1 MNKKFLY
8 LTKVSLRK
16 KFKTKWFVITN
27 IILAVAIL
35 LLLNINSIVSFFG
48 GDFDSK
54 TNIIV
59 VDNNT
64 NSYSVKVTVKK
75 SNKNANEL
83 KDNLKD
89 DEILVELNSDN
100 KEYLK
105 AKVTSNEKIDTIT
118 YQVISQSLNSTK
130 TTIGMAINNID
141 ATTLNNISSPVT
153 IDRVVLN
160 EDNSVDENMG
170 LIMSSVFPTIILPFF
185 MLTMILIQMV
195 GGEICEEKTTR
206 SMEIIISNVSPKQH
220 LMSKIL
226 ASNIFVIVQGL
237 LLVVY
242 AVIGLLISTNMLSS
256 GMSLPSEVTSI
267 FDSLVA
273 SGFIEKLIYV
283 IPLTLIL
290 IVLSFLAYSIVAG
303 ILASMT
309 VNMEDFSQLQTPLV
323 FLSLGGYYLALMA
336 GMFNGSLLIRILSYV
351 PFLSSFV
358 SPSLYMM
365 GEIGLVDIVISI
377 VVLILFIYLILHFG
391 MKVYKG
397 KNSFWLIVIFVIYDI
412 CPIFIYLCD
421 ASIVS
426 HIWWI
431 LLWVAYYSMNLVW
444 IPVMVRNYIELYD
457 DYFVFYYGFSKE
469 RFEIKDILKLE
480 KSKNP
485 MASSANSLD
494 RIHMTTKD
502 KDFYISLKDNDD
514 FIKNILL
521 KKNVYQ

>member
-1 MNKKFLY
+1 MNRKFLY

-27 IILAVAIL
+27 IILAVVLI

-59 VDNNT
+59 IDNAD
-64 NSYSVKVTVKK
+64 SYDLFKQNIDSYASSLNEDEENLKLTIEK
-75 SNKNANEL
+75 SNKSIEEL
-83 KDNLKD
+83 EEALED
-89 DEILVELNSDN
+89 DEILIELNSDN
-100 KEYLK
+100 MEYLT
-105 AKVTSNEKIDTIT
+105 AKITSNKKIDTLT

-141 ATTLNNISSPVT
+141 ATTLNNISSPIT
-153 IDRVVLN
+153 INRVVLN
-160 EDNSVDENMG
+160 EDNNVDENMG

-267 FDSLVA
+267 FDSLVS
-273 SGFIEKLIYV
+273 SGFMEKLIYV

-290 IVLSFLAYSIVAG
+290 IVLSFLTYSIVAG

-323 FLSLGGYYLALMA
+323 FLSLGGYYLAMMA
-336 GMFNGSLLIRILSYV
+336 GMFNGSILIRILSYV

-365 GEIGLVDIVISI
+365 GEIGLIDIVISI
-377 VVLILFIYLILHFG
+377 IVLIAFIYLILHFG
-391 MKVYKG
+391 IRVYKVG
-397 KNSFWLIVIFVIYDI
+397 
-412 CPIFIYLCD
+412 
-421 ASIVS
+421 
-426 HIWWI
+426 I
-431 LLWVAYYSMNLVW
+431 LNYSNEKVW
-444 IPVMVRNYIELYD
+444 
-457 DYFVFYYGFSKE
+457 SKL
-469 RFEIKDILKLE
+469 FKAF
-480 KSKNP
+480 KSK
-485 MASSANSLD
+485 D
-494 RIHMTTKD
+494 
-502 KDFYISLKDNDD
+502 
-514 FIKNILL
+514 
-521 KKNVYQ
+521 V

>member
-1 MNKKFLY
+1 MNRKFLY

-27 IILAVAIL
+27 IILAVAII

-48 GDFDSK
+48 GDFDNK
-54 TNIIV
+54 TSIIV
-59 VDNNT
+59 VDNDT
-64 NSYSVKVTVKK
+64 DSYTLFEKNIESYASSLNDEDMKITVKK
-75 SNKNANEL
+75 TDKTSKEL
-83 KDNLKD
+83 KEDLKD
-89 DEILVELNSDN
+89 DEILVELNSDSN
-100 KEYLK
+100 EYLK
-105 AKVTSNEKIDTIT
+105 AKVTSNEKIDTLT
-118 YQVISQSLNSTK
+118 YQVLSQSLNSTK
-130 TTIGMAINNID
+130 TTIAMAINNID

-160 EDNSVDENMG
+160 EDNNVDENMG

-242 AVIGLLISTNMLSS
+242 SIIGLLISTNMLSS
-256 GMSLPSEVTSI
+256 GMALPSEVTSI
-267 FDSLVA
+267 FDNLVA

-323 FLSLGGYYLALMA
+323 FISLGGYYLAMMA

-365 GEIGLVDIVISI
+365 GEIGLIDIVISI
-377 VVLILFIYLILHFG
+377 IILILFIYLILHFG
-391 MKVYKG
+391 IKVYKVG
-397 KNSFWLIVIFVIYDI
+397 
-412 CPIFIYLCD
+412 
-421 ASIVS
+421 
-426 HIWWI
+426 I
-431 LLWVAYYSMNLVW
+431 LNYSNEKVW
-444 IPVMVRNYIELYD
+444 
-457 DYFVFYYGFSKE
+457 SKL
-469 RFEIKDILKLE
+469 FKAF
-480 KSKNP
+480 KSK
-485 MASSANSLD
+485 D
-494 RIHMTTKD
+494 
-502 KDFYISLKDNDD
+502 
-514 FIKNILL
+514 
-521 KKNVYQ
+521 V

>member
-1 MNKKFLY
+1 MNRKFLY

-27 IILAVAIL
+27 IILAVAII

-48 GDFDSK
+48 GDFDNK
-54 TNIIV
+54 TSIIV
-59 VDNNT
+59 VDNDT
-64 NSYSVKVTVKK
+64 DSYTLFEKNIESYASSLNDEDMKITVKK
-75 SNKNANEL
+75 TDKTSKEL
-83 KDNLKD
+83 KEDLKD

-100 KEYLK
+100 TEYLK
-105 AKVTSNEKIDTIT
+105 AKVTSNEKIDTLT
-118 YQVISQSLNSTK
+118 YQVLSQSLNSTK
-130 TTIGMAINNID
+130 TTIAMAINNID

-160 EDNSVDENMG
+160 EDNNVDENMG

-242 AVIGLLISTNMLSS
+242 SIIGLLISTNMLSS
-256 GMSLPSEVTSI
+256 VMALPSEVTSI
-267 FDSLVA
+267 FDNLVA

-323 FLSLGGYYLALMA
+323 FISLGGYYLAMMA

-365 GEIGLVDIVISI
+365 GEIGLIDIVISI
-377 VVLILFIYLILHFG
+377 IILILFIYLILHFG
-391 MKVYKG
+391 IKVYKVG
-397 KNSFWLIVIFVIYDI
+397 
-412 CPIFIYLCD
+412 
-421 ASIVS
+421 
-426 HIWWI
+426 I
-431 LLWVAYYSMNLVW
+431 LNYSNEKVW
-444 IPVMVRNYIELYD
+444 
-457 DYFVFYYGFSKE
+457 SKL
-469 RFEIKDILKLE
+469 FKAF
-480 KSKNP
+480 KSK
-485 MASSANSLD
+485 D
-494 RIHMTTKD
+494 
-502 KDFYISLKDNDD
+502 
-514 FIKNILL
+514 
-521 KKNVYQ
+521 V

>member
-1 MNKKFLY
+1 MNRKFLY

-27 IILAVAIL
+27 IILAVAII

-59 VDNNT
+59 IDNDT
-64 NSYSVKVTVKK
+64 DSYTLFEKNIESYASSLNDDDMKITVKK
-75 SNKNANEL
+75 TDKTAKEL
-83 KDNLKD
+83 KEDLKD

-100 KEYLK
+100 TEYLK
-105 AKVTSNEKIDTIT
+105 AKVTSNEKIDTLT
-118 YQVISQSLNSTK
+118 YQVLSQSLNSTK
-130 TTIGMAINNID
+130 TTIAMAINNID

-160 EDNSVDENMG
+160 EDNNVDENMG

-242 AVIGLLISTNMLSS
+242 ACLGLLISTNMLSS
-256 GMSLPSEVTSI
+256 SMALPSEVTSI
-267 FDSLVA
+267 LDSLV
-273 SGFIEKLIYV
+273 SQGFIEKLIYV

-323 FLSLGGYYLALMA
+323 FISLGGYYLAMMA

-365 GEIGLVDIVISI
+365 GEIGLIDIVISI
-377 VVLILFIYLILHFG
+377 VILILFIYLILHFG
-391 MKVYKG
+391 IKVYKVG
-397 KNSFWLIVIFVIYDI
+397 
-412 CPIFIYLCD
+412 
-421 ASIVS
+421 
-426 HIWWI
+426 I
-431 LLWVAYYSMNLVW
+431 LNYSNEKVW
-444 IPVMVRNYIELYD
+444 
-457 DYFVFYYGFSKE
+457 SK
-469 RFEIKDILKLE
+469 FFKAFKSKDI
-480 KSKNP
+480 
-485 MASSANSLD
+485 
-494 RIHMTTKD
+494 
-502 KDFYISLKDNDD
+502 
-514 FIKNILL
+514 
-521 KKNVYQ
+521 

>member
-27 IILAVAIL
+27 IILAVAII

-59 VDNNT
+59 IDNNT
-64 NSYSVKVTVKK
+64 NSYELFKQNIEGYSSSLNIDEDEVKVTVKK
-75 SNKNANEL
+75 SDKTVKEL
-83 KDNLKD
+83 KETLED
-89 DEILVELNSDN
+89 DEILVELNNSDN
-100 KEYLK
+100 EYLTSR
-105 AKVTSNEKIDTIT
+105 VTSNEKIDTLT
-118 YQVISQSLNSTK
+118 YQVLSQSLNSTK

-141 ATTLNNISSPVT
+141 ANTLNNISSPVT

-273 SGFIEKLIYV
+273 SGFVEKLIYV

-323 FLSLGGYYLALMA
+323 FLSLGGYYLAMMA

-391 MKVYKG
+391 MKVYKVG
-397 KNSFWLIVIFVIYDI
+397 
-412 CPIFIYLCD
+412 
-421 ASIVS
+421 
-426 HIWWI
+426 I
-431 LLWVAYYSMNLVW
+431 LNYSNEKVW
-444 IPVMVRNYIELYD
+444 
-457 DYFVFYYGFSKE
+457 SK
-469 RFEIKDILKLE
+469 FFKAF
-480 KSKNP
+480 KSK
-485 MASSANSLD
+485 D
-494 RIHMTTKD
+494 
-502 KDFYISLKDNDD
+502 
-514 FIKNILL
+514 
-521 KKNVYQ
+521 V

>member
-16 KFKTKWFVITN
+16 KIKSKWFVITN
-27 IILAVAIL
+27 IILAVAII

-64 NSYSVKVTVKK
+64 NSYDLFKQNIKSYSNSLNSDEDEVKVTVKK
-75 SNKNANEL
+75 SKKDANEL
-83 KDNLKD
+83 KDNLED

-105 AKVTSNEKIDTIT
+105 AKVTSNEKVDTLT
-118 YQVISQSLNSTK
+118 YQVLSQSLNSTK

-141 ATTLNNISSPVT
+141 ANTLNNISSPVT

-160 EDNSVDENMG
+160 EDNNVDENMG

-185 MLTMILIQMV
+185 MLTMVLIQMV

-273 SGFIEKLIYV
+273 SGFVEKLMYV
-283 IPLTLIL
+283 IPLTLVL

-323 FLSLGGYYLALMA
+323 FLSLGGYYLAMMA

-365 GEIGLVDIVISI
+365 GEIGLIDIVISI
-377 VVLILFIYLILHFG
+377 IVL
-391 MKVYKG
+391 V
-397 KNSFWLIVIFVIYDI
+397 
-412 CPIFIYLCD
+412 IFIYLMLHFG
-421 ASIVS
+421 IKVYKVG
-426 HIWWI
+426 I
-431 LLWVAYYSMNLVW
+431 LNYSNEKAW
-444 IPVMVRNYIELYD
+444 
-457 DYFVFYYGFSKE
+457 SK
-469 RFEIKDILKLE
+469 FFKAF
-480 KSKNP
+480 KSK
-485 MASSANSLD
+485 D
-494 RIHMTTKD
+494 
-502 KDFYISLKDNDD
+502 
-514 FIKNILL
+514 
-521 KKNVYQ
+521 V

>member
-1 MNKKFLY
+1 MSRKFLY

-27 IILAVAIL
+27 IILAVVLI

-59 VDNNT
+59 IDNAD
-64 NSYSVKVTVKK
+64 SYDLFKQNIDSYASSLNEDEEDLKLTIEK
-75 SNKNANEL
+75 SNKSIEEL
-83 KDNLKD
+83 EEALED
-89 DEILVELNSDN
+89 DEILIELNSDN
-100 KEYLK
+100 MEYLT
-105 AKVTSNEKIDTIT
+105 AKITSNKKIDTLT

-141 ATTLNNISSPVT
+141 ATTLNNISSPIT
-153 IDRVVLN
+153 INRVVLN
-160 EDNSVDENMG
+160 EDNNVDENMG

-267 FDSLVA
+267 FDSLVS
-273 SGFIEKLIYV
+273 SGFMEKLIYV

-290 IVLSFLAYSIVAG
+290 IVLSFLTYSIVAG

-323 FLSLGGYYLALMA
+323 FLSLGGYYLAMMA
-336 GMFNGSLLIRILSYV
+336 GMFNGSILIRILSYV

-365 GEIGLVDIVISI
+365 GEIGLIDIVISI
-377 VVLILFIYLILHFG
+377 IVLIAFIYLILHFG
-391 MKVYKG
+391 IRVYKVG
-397 KNSFWLIVIFVIYDI
+397 
-412 CPIFIYLCD
+412 
-421 ASIVS
+421 
-426 HIWWI
+426 I
-431 LLWVAYYSMNLVW
+431 LNYSNEKVW
-444 IPVMVRNYIELYD
+444 
-457 DYFVFYYGFSKE
+457 SKL
-469 RFEIKDILKLE
+469 FKAF
-480 KSKNP
+480 KSK
-485 MASSANSLD
+485 D
-494 RIHMTTKD
+494 
-502 KDFYISLKDNDD
+502 
-514 FIKNILL
+514 
-521 KKNVYQ
+521 V

>member
-1 MNKKFLY
+1 MNRKFLY

-27 IILAVAIL
+27 IILAVAII

-59 VDNNT
+59 IDNDT
-64 NSYSVKVTVKK
+64 DSYTLFEKNIESYASSLNDDDMKITVKK
-75 SNKNANEL
+75 TDKTAKEL
-83 KDNLKD
+83 KEDLKD

-100 KEYLK
+100 TEYLK
-105 AKVTSNEKIDTIT
+105 AKVTSNEKIDTLT
-118 YQVISQSLNSTK
+118 YQVLSQSLNSTK
-130 TTIGMAINNID
+130 TTIAMAINNID

-160 EDNSVDENMG
+160 EDNNVDENMG

-242 AVIGLLISTNMLSS
+242 ACLGLLISTNMLSS
-256 GMSLPSEVTSI
+256 GMALPSEVTSI
-267 FDSLVA
+267 LDSLV
-273 SGFIEKLIYV
+273 SQGFIEKLIYV

-323 FLSLGGYYLALMA
+323 FISLGGYYLAMMA

-365 GEIGLVDIVISI
+365 GEIGLIDIVISI
-377 VVLILFIYLILHFG
+377 VILILFIYLILHFG
-391 MKVYKG
+391 IKVYKVG
-397 KNSFWLIVIFVIYDI
+397 
-412 CPIFIYLCD
+412 
-421 ASIVS
+421 
-426 HIWWI
+426 I
-431 LLWVAYYSMNLVW
+431 LNYSNEKVW
-444 IPVMVRNYIELYD
+444 
-457 DYFVFYYGFSKE
+457 SK
-469 RFEIKDILKLE
+469 FFKAF
-480 KSKNP
+480 KSK
-485 MASSANSLD
+485 D
-494 RIHMTTKD
+494 
-502 KDFYISLKDNDD
+502 
-514 FIKNILL
+514 
-521 KKNVYQ
+521 V

>member
-1 MNKKFLY
+1 MSRKFLY

-27 IILAVAIL
+27 IILAVVLI

-59 VDNNT
+59 IDNAD
-64 NSYSVKVTVKK
+64 SYDLFKQNIDSYASSLNEDEENLKLTIEK
-75 SNKNANEL
+75 SNKSIEEL
-83 KDNLKD
+83 EETLED
-89 DEILVELNSDN
+89 DEILIELNSDN
-100 KEYLK
+100 MEYLT
-105 AKVTSNEKIDTIT
+105 AKITSNKKIDTLT

-141 ATTLNNISSPVT
+141 ATTLNNISSPIT
-153 IDRVVLN
+153 INRVVLN
-160 EDNSVDENMG
+160 EDNNVDENMG

-267 FDSLVA
+267 FDSLVS
-273 SGFIEKLIYV
+273 SGFMEKLIYV

-323 FLSLGGYYLALMA
+323 FLSLGGYYLAMMA
-336 GMFNGSLLIRILSYV
+336 GMFNGSILIRILSYV

-365 GEIGLVDIVISI
+365 GEIGLIDIVISI
-377 VVLILFIYLILHFG
+377 IVLIAFIYLILHFG
-391 MKVYKG
+391 IRVYKVG
-397 KNSFWLIVIFVIYDI
+397 
-412 CPIFIYLCD
+412 
-421 ASIVS
+421 
-426 HIWWI
+426 I
-431 LLWVAYYSMNLVW
+431 LNYSNEKVW
-444 IPVMVRNYIELYD
+444 
-457 DYFVFYYGFSKE
+457 SKL
-469 RFEIKDILKLE
+469 FKAF
-480 KSKNP
+480 KSK
-485 MASSANSLD
+485 D
-494 RIHMTTKD
+494 
-502 KDFYISLKDNDD
+502 
-514 FIKNILL
+514 
-521 KKNVYQ
+521 V

>member
-27 IILAVAIL
+27 IILAVAIV
-35 LLLNINSIVSFFG
+35 LLLNINSIVTFFG

-54 TNIIV
+54 TDIIV
-59 VDNNT
+59 IDNNT
-64 NSYSVKVTVKK
+64 NSYKVFKQNIESYASSLNSSEDEVKVTVKK
-75 SNKNANEL
+75 SNKDVKNL
-83 KDNLKD
+83 KESLKD
-89 DEILVELNSDN
+89 DEILVELNNDS

-118 YQVISQSLNSTK
+118 YQVLSQSLNSTK

-160 EDNSVDENMG
+160 EDNNADENMG

-185 MLTMILIQMV
+185 MLTMVLIQMV

-220 LMSKIL
+220 LISKIL
-226 ASNIFVIVQGL
+226 ASNIFVIIQGL

-242 AVIGLLISTNMLSS
+242 AFIGILISTNMLSR
-256 GMSLPSEVTSI
+256 GMALPSEVTSI

-323 FLSLGGYYLALMA
+323 FLSLGGYYLAMMA
-336 GMFNGSLLIRILSYV
+336 GMFNGSILIRILSYI

-365 GEIGLVDIVISI
+365 GEIGLIDIVISI
-377 VVLILFIYLILHFG
+377 VVLIIFIYLILHFG
-391 MKVYKG
+391 IKVYKVG
-397 KNSFWLIVIFVIYDI
+397 ILNYSNEKVWSKFFKAFKN
-412 CPIFIYLCD
+412 
-421 ASIVS
+421 
-426 HIWWI
+426 
-431 LLWVAYYSMNLVW
+431 
-444 IPVMVRNYIELYD
+444 
-457 DYFVFYYGFSKE
+457 
-469 RFEIKDILKLE
+469 KD
-480 KSKNP
+480 
-485 MASSANSLD
+485 
-494 RIHMTTKD
+494 
-502 KDFYISLKDNDD
+502 
-514 FIKNILL
+514 
-521 KKNVYQ
+521 V

>member
-27 IILAVAIL
+27 IILAVAIV
-35 LLLNINSIVSFFG
+35 LLLNINSIVTFFG

-54 TNIIV
+54 TDIIV
-59 VDNNT
+59 IDNNT
-64 NSYSVKVTVKK
+64 NSYKVFKQNIESYASSLNSSEDEVKVTVKK
-75 SNKNANEL
+75 GNKDVKDL
-83 KDNLKD
+83 KESLKD
-89 DEILVELNSDN
+89 DEILVELNNDS

-105 AKVTSNEKIDTIT
+105 AKVTSNEKIDTLT
-118 YQVISQSLNSTK
+118 YQVLSQSLNSTK

-160 EDNSVDENMG
+160 EDNNADENMG

-185 MLTMILIQMV
+185 MLTMVLIQMV

-226 ASNIFVIVQGL
+226 ASNIFVIIQGL

-242 AVIGLLISTNMLSS
+242 AFIGILISTNMLSN
-256 GMSLPSEVTSI
+256 GMALPSEVTSI

-273 SGFIEKLIYV
+273 SGFIEKLIFV

-323 FLSLGGYYLALMA
+323 FLSLGGYYLAMMA
-336 GMFNGSLLIRILSYV
+336 GMFNGSILIRILSYI

-377 VVLILFIYLILHFG
+377 VVLIIFIYLILHFG
-391 MKVYKG
+391 IKVYKVG
-397 KNSFWLIVIFVIYDI
+397 ILNYSNEKVWSKFFKAFKN
-412 CPIFIYLCD
+412 
-421 ASIVS
+421 
-426 HIWWI
+426 
-431 LLWVAYYSMNLVW
+431 
-444 IPVMVRNYIELYD
+444 
-457 DYFVFYYGFSKE
+457 
-469 RFEIKDILKLE
+469 KD
-480 KSKNP
+480 
-485 MASSANSLD
+485 
-494 RIHMTTKD
+494 
-502 KDFYISLKDNDD
+502 
-514 FIKNILL
+514 
-521 KKNVYQ
+521 V

>member
-1 MNKKFLY
+1 MNRKFLY

-27 IILAVAIL
+27 IILAVAII
-35 LLLNINSIVSFFG
+35 LLLNINSIVTFFG

-59 VDNNT
+59 IDNNT
-64 NSYSVKVTVKK
+64 NSYELLKQNIESYASSLNNDEEEVKVTVEKT
-75 SNKNANEL
+75 NKTV
-83 KDNLKD
+83 KDLEEDLED
-89 DEILVELNSDN
+89 DEILVELNNSN
-100 KEYLK
+100 KEYLTTK
-105 AKVTSNEKIDTIT
+105 IISNKKIDTLT
-118 YQVISQSLNSTK
+118 YQVLSQSLNSTK
-130 TTIGMAINNID
+130 TTIGMAVNNID
-141 ATTLNNISSPVT
+141 ANTLNNISSPVT
-153 IDRVVLN
+153 IDRVVLS

-170 LIMSSVFPTIILPFF
+170 IIMSSVFPTIILPFF
-185 MLTMILIQMV
+185 MLTMILIQMI

-242 AVIGLLISTNMLSS
+242 SIIGLLISTNMLSS
-256 GMSLPSEVTSI
+256 GMALPSEVTSI
-267 FDSLVA
+267 FDSLVV

-323 FLSLGGYYLALMA
+323 FLSLGGYYLAMMA

-365 GEIGLVDIVISI
+365 GEIGLIDIVISI
-377 VVLILFIYLILHFG
+377 IVLVIFIYLILHFG
-391 MKVYKG
+391 IKVYKVG
-397 KNSFWLIVIFVIYDI
+397 
-412 CPIFIYLCD
+412 
-421 ASIVS
+421 
-426 HIWWI
+426 I
-431 LLWVAYYSMNLVW
+431 LNYSNEKAW
-444 IPVMVRNYIELYD
+444 
-457 DYFVFYYGFSKE
+457 SK
-469 RFEIKDILKLE
+469 FFKAF
-480 KSKNP
+480 KSK
-485 MASSANSLD
+485 D
-494 RIHMTTKD
+494 
-502 KDFYISLKDNDD
+502 
-514 FIKNILL
+514 
-521 KKNVYQ
+521 V

>member
-1 MNKKFLY
+1 MNNKFLY

-27 IILAVAIL
+27 IILAVAIV
-35 LLLNINSIVSFFG
+35 LLLNINSIVTFFG

-54 TNIIV
+54 TDIIV
-59 VDNNT
+59 IDNNT
-64 NSYSVKVTVKK
+64 NSYKVFKQNIESYASSLNSSEDEVKVTVKK
-75 SNKNANEL
+75 GNKDVKDL
-83 KDNLKD
+83 KESLKD
-89 DEILVELNSDN
+89 DEILVELNNDS

-105 AKVTSNEKIDTIT
+105 AKVTSNEKIDTLT
-118 YQVISQSLNSTK
+118 YQVLSQSLNSTK

-153 IDRVVLN
+153 IDRLVLN
-160 EDNSVDENMG
+160 EDNNADENMG

-185 MLTMILIQMV
+185 MLTMVLIQMV

-226 ASNIFVIVQGL
+226 ASNIFVIIQGL

-242 AVIGLLISTNMLSS
+242 AFIGILISTNMLSN
-256 GMSLPSEVTSI
+256 GMALPSEVTSI

-273 SGFIEKLIYV
+273 SGFIEKLIFV

-323 FLSLGGYYLALMA
+323 FLSLGGYYLAMMA
-336 GMFNGSLLIRILSYV
+336 GMFNGSILIRILSYI

-377 VVLILFIYLILHFG
+377 VVLIIFIYLILHFG
-391 MKVYKG
+391 IKVYKVG
-397 KNSFWLIVIFVIYDI
+397 ILNYSNEKVWSKFFKAFKN
-412 CPIFIYLCD
+412 
-421 ASIVS
+421 
-426 HIWWI
+426 
-431 LLWVAYYSMNLVW
+431 
-444 IPVMVRNYIELYD
+444 
-457 DYFVFYYGFSKE
+457 
-469 RFEIKDILKLE
+469 KD
-480 KSKNP
+480 
-485 MASSANSLD
+485 
-494 RIHMTTKD
+494 
-502 KDFYISLKDNDD
+502 
-514 FIKNILL
+514 
-521 KKNVYQ
+521 V

>member
-1 MNKKFLY
+1 MNRKFLY

-27 IILAVAIL
+27 VILAVAIVL
-35 LLLNINSIVSFFG
+35 FLNINSIVSFFG

-59 VDNNT
+59 IDNNT
-64 NSYSVKVTVKK
+64 NSYHLFKQNIESYSNSLNSDEDEVKVTVKK
-75 SNKNANEL
+75 SNKTFKEL

-89 DEILVELNSDN
+89 EEILVELNNDN
-100 KEYLK
+100 NEYLK
-105 AKVTSNEKIDTIT
+105 AKVTSLEKIDSST
-118 YQVISQSLNSTK
+118 YQVLQNSLNSTK

-141 ATTLNNISSPVT
+141 ATILNNISSPII

-160 EDNSVDENMG
+160 EKNSVDENLD

-226 ASNIFVIVQGL
+226 ASNIFVILQGL
-237 LLVVY
+237 LLVIY
-242 AVIGLLISTNMLSS
+242 AVIGFLISTNMLSS
-256 GMSLPSEVTSI
+256 KMSLPVEVTSI
-267 FDSLVA
+267 FDSLIS
-273 SGFIEKLIYV
+273 SGFLEKLVYV

-309 VNMEDFSQLQTPLV
+309 VNMEDFSQLQTPLL
-323 FLSLGGYYLALMA
+323 FLSLGGYYLAMMA
-336 GMFNGSLLIRILSYV
+336 GMFNGSILIRILSYV

-365 GEIGLVDIVISI
+365 GEIGLIDIVISI
-377 VVLILFIYLILHFG
+377 IVLIIFIYLILHFG
-391 MKVYKG
+391 IRVYKVG
-397 KNSFWLIVIFVIYDI
+397 
-412 CPIFIYLCD
+412 
-421 ASIVS
+421 
-426 HIWWI
+426 I
-431 LLWVAYYSMNLVW
+431 LNYSNEKVW
-444 IPVMVRNYIELYD
+444 
-457 DYFVFYYGFSKE
+457 SK
-469 RFEIKDILKLE
+469 FFKAF
-480 KSKNP
+480 KSK
-485 MASSANSLD
+485 D
-494 RIHMTTKD
+494 
-502 KDFYISLKDNDD
+502 
-514 FIKNILL
+514 
-521 KKNVYQ
+521 V

>member
-1 MNKKFLY
+1 MNRKFLY

-27 IILAVAIL
+27 IILAVAII

-48 GDFDSK
+48 GDFDNK
-54 TNIIV
+54 TSIIV
-59 VDNNT
+59 VDNDT
-64 NSYSVKVTVKK
+64 NSYDLFKSNIKSYASSLNDDEVKVTVKK
-75 SNKNANEL
+75 SNKNVKKL

-89 DEILVELNSDN
+89 DEILIELNNDST
-100 KEYLK
+100 EYLK
-105 AKVTSNEKIDTIT
+105 AKVTSNEKIDTLT

-160 EDNSVDENMG
+160 EDNNVDENMG

-242 AVIGLLISTNMLSS
+242 TVIGLLISTNMLSS

-267 FDSLVA
+267 FDSLVS

-323 FLSLGGYYLALMA
+323 FISLGGYYLAMMA

-365 GEIGLVDIVISI
+365 GEIGLIDIVISI
-377 VVLILFIYLILHFG
+377 VILVLFIYLILHFG
-391 MKVYKG
+391 IKVYKVG
-397 KNSFWLIVIFVIYDI
+397 
-412 CPIFIYLCD
+412 
-421 ASIVS
+421 
-426 HIWWI
+426 I
-431 LLWVAYYSMNLVW
+431 LNYSNEKVW
-444 IPVMVRNYIELYD
+444 
-457 DYFVFYYGFSKE
+457 SK
-469 RFEIKDILKLE
+469 FFKAF
-480 KSKNP
+480 KSK
-485 MASSANSLD
+485 D
-494 RIHMTTKD
+494 
-502 KDFYISLKDNDD
+502 
-514 FIKNILL
+514 
-521 KKNVYQ
+521 V

>member
-27 IILAVAIL
+27 IILAVAII

-59 VDNNT
+59 VDNDT
-64 NSYSVKVTVKK
+64 DSYSLFEKNIESYSSTLNNDEDEVKVTVKK

-105 AKVTSNEKIDTIT
+105 AKVTSNEKIDTLT
-118 YQVISQSLNSTK
+118 YQVLSQSLNSTK

-141 ATTLNNISSPVT
+141 AITLNNISSPIT

-160 EDNSVDENMG
+160 EKNSVDENLD

-226 ASNIFVIVQGL
+226 ASNIFVILQGL
-237 LLVVY
+237 LLVIY
-242 AVIGLLISTNMLSS
+242 AVIGFLISTNMLSS
-256 GMSLPSEVTSI
+256 KMALPVEVTSI
-267 FDSLVA
+267 FDSLIS
-273 SGFIEKLIYV
+273 SGFLEKLVYV
-283 IPLTLIL
+283 IPLTLVL

-309 VNMEDFSQLQTPLV
+309 VNMEDFSQLQTPLL
-323 FLSLGGYYLALMA
+323 FLSLGGYYLAMMA
-336 GMFNGSLLIRILSYV
+336 GMFNGSILIRILSYV

-365 GEIGLVDIVISI
+365 GEIGLIDIVISI
-377 VVLILFIYLILHFG
+377 IVLIIFIYLILHFG
-391 MKVYKG
+391 LRVYKVG
-397 KNSFWLIVIFVIYDI
+397 
-412 CPIFIYLCD
+412 
-421 ASIVS
+421 
-426 HIWWI
+426 I
-431 LLWVAYYSMNLVW
+431 LNYSNEKVW
-444 IPVMVRNYIELYD
+444 
-457 DYFVFYYGFSKE
+457 SK
-469 RFEIKDILKLE
+469 FFKAF
-480 KSKNP
+480 KSK
-485 MASSANSLD
+485 D
-494 RIHMTTKD
+494 
-502 KDFYISLKDNDD
+502 
-514 FIKNILL
+514 
-521 KKNVYQ
+521 V

>member
-1 MNKKFLY
+1 MNRKFLY

-27 IILAVAIL
+27 IILAVVLI

-59 VDNNT
+59 IDNAD
-64 NSYSVKVTVKK
+64 SYDLFKQNIDSYASSLNEDEEDLKLTIEK
-75 SNKNANEL
+75 SNKSIEEL
-83 KDNLKD
+83 EEALED
-89 DEILVELNSDN
+89 DEILIELNSDN
-100 KEYLK
+100 MEYLT
-105 AKVTSNEKIDTIT
+105 AKITSNKKIDTLT

-141 ATTLNNISSPVT
+141 ATTLNNISSPIT
-153 IDRVVLN
+153 INRVVLN
-160 EDNSVDENMG
+160 EDNNVDENMG

-267 FDSLVA
+267 FDSLVS
-273 SGFIEKLIYV
+273 SGFMEKLIYV

-323 FLSLGGYYLALMA
+323 FLSLGGYYLAMMA
-336 GMFNGSLLIRILSYV
+336 GMFNGSILIRILSYV

-365 GEIGLVDIVISI
+365 GEIGLIDIVISI
-377 VVLILFIYLILHFG
+377 IVLIAFIYLILHFG
-391 MKVYKG
+391 IRVYKVG
-397 KNSFWLIVIFVIYDI
+397 
-412 CPIFIYLCD
+412 
-421 ASIVS
+421 
-426 HIWWI
+426 I
-431 LLWVAYYSMNLVW
+431 LNYSNEKVW
-444 IPVMVRNYIELYD
+444 
-457 DYFVFYYGFSKE
+457 SKL
-469 RFEIKDILKLE
+469 FKAF
-480 KSKNP
+480 KSK
-485 MASSANSLD
+485 D
-494 RIHMTTKD
+494 
-502 KDFYISLKDNDD
+502 
-514 FIKNILL
+514 
-521 KKNVYQ
+521 V

>member
-16 KFKTKWFVITN
+16 KLKTKWFVITN
-27 IILAVAIL
+27 IILAVAII
-35 LLLNINSIVSFFG
+35 LLLNINSIVTFFG

-64 NSYSVKVTVKK
+64 NSYELFKQNIESYSNSLNSDEDEVKVTVKSSK
-75 SNKNANEL
+75 KDVKKL
-83 KDNLKD
+83 KDELKD

-141 ATTLNNISSPVT
+141 AITLNNISSPIT

-160 EDNSVDENMG
+160 EKNSVDENLD

-185 MLTMILIQMV
+185 MLTMVLIQMV

-226 ASNIFVIVQGL
+226 ASNIFVILQGL
-237 LLVVY
+237 LLVIY
-242 AVIGLLISTNMLSS
+242 AVIGFLISTNMLSS
-256 GMSLPSEVTSI
+256 KMALPVEVTSI
-267 FDSLVA
+267 FDSLIS
-273 SGFIEKLIYV
+273 SGFLEKLVYV
-283 IPLTLIL
+283 IPLTLVL

-309 VNMEDFSQLQTPLV
+309 VNMEDFSQLQTPLL
-323 FLSLGGYYLALMA
+323 FLSLGGYYLAMMA
-336 GMFNGSLLIRILSYV
+336 GMFNGSILIRILSYV

-377 VVLILFIYLILHFG
+377 IVLIIFIYLILHFG
-391 MKVYKG
+391 LRVYKVG
-397 KNSFWLIVIFVIYDI
+397 
-412 CPIFIYLCD
+412 
-421 ASIVS
+421 
-426 HIWWI
+426 I
-431 LLWVAYYSMNLVW
+431 LNYSNEKVW
-444 IPVMVRNYIELYD
+444 
-457 DYFVFYYGFSKE
+457 SK
-469 RFEIKDILKLE
+469 FFKAF
-480 KSKNP
+480 KSK
-485 MASSANSLD
+485 D
-494 RIHMTTKD
+494 
-502 KDFYISLKDNDD
+502 
-514 FIKNILL
+514 
-521 KKNVYQ
+521 V

>member
-1 MNKKFLY
+1 MNRKFLY

-27 IILAVAIL
+27 IILAVAIV

-54 TNIIV
+54 TSIIV

-64 NSYSVKVTVKK
+64 NSYDLFEKNIESYASSLNDEDMKITVKK
-75 SNKNANEL
+75 TDKTSKEL
-83 KDNLKD
+83 KDDLKD
-89 DEILVELNSDN
+89 DEILVELTSDN
-100 KEYLK
+100 TEYLK
-105 AKVTSNEKIDTIT
+105 AKVTSNEKIDTLT

-160 EDNSVDENMG
+160 EDNNVDENMG

-242 AVIGLLISTNMLSS
+242 TVIGLLISTNMLSS

-267 FDSLVA
+267 FDSLVS

-323 FLSLGGYYLALMA
+323 FISLGGYYLAMMA

-365 GEIGLVDIVISI
+365 GEIGLIDIVISI
-377 VVLILFIYLILHFG
+377 VILVLFIYLILHFG
-391 MKVYKG
+391 IKVYKVG
-397 KNSFWLIVIFVIYDI
+397 
-412 CPIFIYLCD
+412 
-421 ASIVS
+421 
-426 HIWWI
+426 I
-431 LLWVAYYSMNLVW
+431 LNYSNEKVW
-444 IPVMVRNYIELYD
+444 
-457 DYFVFYYGFSKE
+457 SK
-469 RFEIKDILKLE
+469 FFKAF
-480 KSKNP
+480 KSK
-485 MASSANSLD
+485 D
-494 RIHMTTKD
+494 
-502 KDFYISLKDNDD
+502 
-514 FIKNILL
+514 
-521 KKNVYQ
+521 V

>member
-1 MNKKFLY
+1 MNRKFLY

-27 IILAVAIL
+27 IILAVAII

-59 VDNNT
+59 IDNDT
-64 NSYSVKVTVKK
+64 DSYTLFEKNIESYASSLNDDDMKITVKK
-75 SNKNANEL
+75 TDKTAKEL
-83 KDNLKD
+83 KEDLKD

-100 KEYLK
+100 TEYLK
-105 AKVTSNEKIDTIT
+105 AKVTSNEKIDTLT
-118 YQVISQSLNSTK
+118 YQVLSQSLNSTK
-130 TTIGMAINNID
+130 TTIAMAINNID

-160 EDNSVDENMG
+160 EDNNVDENMG

-242 AVIGLLISTNMLSS
+242 SIIGLLISTNMLSS
-256 GMSLPSEVTSI
+256 VMALPSEVTSI
-267 FDSLVA
+267 FDNLVA

-323 FLSLGGYYLALMA
+323 FISLGGYYLAMMA

-365 GEIGLVDIVISI
+365 GEIGLIDIVISI
-377 VVLILFIYLILHFG
+377 VILILFIYLILHFG
-391 MKVYKG
+391 IKVYKVG
-397 KNSFWLIVIFVIYDI
+397 
-412 CPIFIYLCD
+412 
-421 ASIVS
+421 
-426 HIWWI
+426 I
-431 LLWVAYYSMNLVW
+431 LNYSNEKVW
-444 IPVMVRNYIELYD
+444 
-457 DYFVFYYGFSKE
+457 SK
-469 RFEIKDILKLE
+469 FFKAF
-480 KSKNP
+480 KSK
-485 MASSANSLD
+485 D
-494 RIHMTTKD
+494 
-502 KDFYISLKDNDD
+502 
-514 FIKNILL
+514 
-521 KKNVYQ
+521 V

>member
-27 IILAVAIL
+27 IILAVAII

-64 NSYSVKVTVKK
+64 NSYDLFKQNIESYSNSLNSDEDEVKVTVKK
-75 SNKNANEL
+75 SKKDAKEL

-89 DEILVELNSDN
+89 DEILVELNNSDT
-100 KEYLK
+100 EYLT
-105 AKVTSNEKIDTIT
+105 AKVTSKEKIDILT
-118 YQVISQSLNSTK
+118 YQVLSQSLNSTK
-130 TTIGMAINNID
+130 TTIGMAINNIN
-141 ATTLNNISSPVT
+141 ANTLNNISSPVT

-160 EDNSVDENMG
+160 EDNNVDENMG

-273 SGFIEKLIYV
+273 SGFVEKLMYV
-283 IPLTLIL
+283 IPLTLVL

-323 FLSLGGYYLALMA
+323 FLSLGGYYLAMMA

-365 GEIGLVDIVISI
+365 GEIGLIDIVISI
-377 VVLILFIYLILHFG
+377 IVLVIFIYLILHFG
-391 MKVYKG
+391 IKVYKVG
-397 KNSFWLIVIFVIYDI
+397 
-412 CPIFIYLCD
+412 
-421 ASIVS
+421 
-426 HIWWI
+426 I
-431 LLWVAYYSMNLVW
+431 LNYSNEKVW
-444 IPVMVRNYIELYD
+444 
-457 DYFVFYYGFSKE
+457 SK
-469 RFEIKDILKLE
+469 FFKAF
-480 KSKNP
+480 KSK
-485 MASSANSLD
+485 D
-494 RIHMTTKD
+494 
-502 KDFYISLKDNDD
+502 
-514 FIKNILL
+514 
-521 KKNVYQ
+521 V